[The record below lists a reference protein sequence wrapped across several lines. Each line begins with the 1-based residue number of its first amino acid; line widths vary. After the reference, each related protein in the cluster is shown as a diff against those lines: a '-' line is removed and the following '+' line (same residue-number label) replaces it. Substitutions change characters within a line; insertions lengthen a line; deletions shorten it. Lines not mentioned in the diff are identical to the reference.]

1 MTKIRHFLF
10 VILISS
16 IGGCATFGQMEGGL
30 NSLMGRTEQE
40 AFSVLGYPSGKQQFG
55 SDTVYI
61 WEVSRTG
68 TLLLPQT
75 ITTYGNVG
83 SIPIYGTTTYN
94 QAVQINNNCLIKI
107 AANNNGALINWEYSG
122 NHGGCSSYINRLD
135 AYNKLRNRKAKN
147 QADISTDE
155 KKGWVKVISE
165 ANGCKSPIEISLI
178 KTEGV
183 REFYDVN
190 CANKKM
196 EVQCDFIGPV
206 FTGIN
211 GIPFVKVT
219 GKSYDNQPAC
229 WR

>member
-1 MTKIRHFLF
+1 MTNVRYFLSAIY
-10 VILISS
+10 ILALS
-16 IGGCATFGQMEGGL
+16 GCATFGQMEDGL
-30 NSLMGRTEQE
+30 NSLMGRAEQE

-61 WEVSRTG
+61 WEVSKSG

-83 SIPIYGTTTYN
+83 SIPIYRTSTFN
-94 QAVQINNNCLIKI
+94 QAVQVNNNCLIKV
-107 AANNNGALINWEYSG
+107 AANSSGTLINWEYSG
-122 NHGGCSSYINRLD
+122 NYGGCNNYINRLD
-135 AYNKLRNRKAKN
+135 AYNKLRNPKATN
-147 QADISTDE
+147 QADISVYE
-155 KKGWVKVISE
+155 KTGWVKVVSE
-165 ANGCKSPIEISLI
+165 VNGCDAPLEIVLA

-183 REFYDVN
+183 REFYNVK

-196 EVQCDFIGPV
+196 EVQCEFVGPV
-206 FTGIN
+206 FTGIK

-229 WR
+229 WQ